1 MTTPD
6 DQQAHTREADR
17 SAALAVAAFPA
28 FILIGAVIAFIFPSP
43 FLPWTNYITYF
54 LMIIMFGMGLTLTIP
69 DFKEVVR
76 RPIPVLIGVVAQF
89 VIMPLGA
96 VLVAKLLRLNPALAV
111 GLLMLGSVPG
121 GTSSNVIAFLAKG
134 DVALSVAMTSVSTL
148 IAPFMTPILMLLLAG
163 ESVDVDAAGMAKS
176 LAQTVLIPVIGGIV
190 LRYFL
195 DAWME
200 KISPVLPWI
209 SILGIGG
216 VVFPTVAKNKD
227 ALLQVGAVVFLAVLL
242 HNVLGYVLG
251 YYAAKL
257 TGQPES
263 YRRTVAIEVGTQSAG
278 LSSGMA
284 GKFFSPEAALPG
296 AVAAVLHNITGPL
309 RVAGSPPKPRFV
321 RRRRARSGA
330 HRGRLTEVEVVPVRV
345 AEQGPF
351 EVGGPLRQN
360 AVFRDVAGTIEEAEL
375 DFAADDRDV
384 RQAVVDLRVARR
396 AERDEVG
403 DVRLSALRPLVNVM
417 DLDEAAIGAA
427 RHRALVAP
435 QGEQRR
441 HLAIRR

>member
-148 IAPFMTPILMLLLAG
+148 IAPFMTPVLMLLLAG

-296 AVAAVLHNITGPL
+296 AVAAVLHNITGAIYAWL
-309 RVAGSPPKPRFV
+309 V
-321 RRRRARSGA
+321 RRPSRASSGVA
-330 HRGRLTEVEVVPVRV
+330 APV
-345 AEQGPF
+345 
-351 EVGGPLRQN
+351 
-360 AVFRDVAGTIEEAEL
+360 
-375 DFAADDRDV
+375 AA
-384 RQAVVDLRVARR
+384 
-396 AERDEVG
+396 
-403 DVRLSALRPLVNVM
+403 PT
-417 DLDEAAIGAA
+417 AAT
-427 RHRALVAP
+427 
-435 QGEQRR
+435 
-441 HLAIRR
+441 

>member
-1 MTTPD
+1 MATPPNVPPSDTTP
-6 DQQAHTREADR
+6 AGTTESRAADR

-28 FILIGAVIAFIFPSP
+28 FILAGSVVAFLAPGP
-43 FLPWTNYITYF
+43 FLPWTQYITYF

-69 DFKEVVR
+69 DFQEVVR
-76 RPIPVLIGVVAQF
+76 RPVPVLIGVVAQF

-96 VLVAKLLRLNPALAV
+96 VVVAKVLGLNPALAV

-148 IAPFMTPILMLLLAG
+148 IAPIMTPIIMLLLAG

-176 LAQTVLIPVIGGIV
+176 LAQTVLIPVIGGVV
-190 LRYFL
+190 LRYLL

-227 ALLQVGAVVFLAVLL
+227 ALLQVGAIVFLAVLL
-242 HNVLGYVLG
+242 HNVLGYLLG
-251 YYAAKL
+251 YYAAKF

-296 AVAAVLHNITGPL
+296 AVAAVLHNITG
-309 RVAGSPPKPRFV
+309 
-321 RRRRARSGA
+321 
-330 HRGRLTEVEVVPVRV
+330 
-345 AEQGPF
+345 
-351 EVGGPLRQN
+351 
-360 AVFRDVAGTIEEAEL
+360 AVFAWLVRTHPTEKQSAAGQIDPAE
-375 DFAADDRDV
+375 V
-384 RQAVVDLRVARR
+384 S
-396 AERDEVG
+396 
-403 DVRLSALRPLVNVM
+403 SAT
-417 DLDEAAIGAA
+417 
-427 RHRALVAP
+427 
-435 QGEQRR
+435 
-441 HLAIRR
+441 